1 IDWSASSLL
10 ASGGKLVREDAGNW
24 SVILPEHK
32 PGAQAVNTWTISG
45 VAVDKKGNVSARADT
60 QVTVSQAAIDAS
72 MSPVTPAKITLLAD
86 GKTQQQ
92 LVLKINDRDGKPVD
106 IAESEISVLK
116 ESKLRAAGVT
126 TMTEFSRSAVGE
138 YIATLTAGTLPE
150 SFTIVPS

>member
-1 IDWSASSLL
+1 M
-10 ASGGKLVREDAGNW
+10 E
-24 SVILPEHK
+24 
-32 PGAQAVNTWTISG
+32 
-45 VAVDKKGNVSARADT
+45 
-60 QVTVSQAAIDAS
+60 
-72 MSPVTPAKITLLAD
+72 
-86 GKTQQQ
+86 TQQQ

-150 SFTIVPS
+150 SFTIVPSARNIRFAPVSVELVANADSVVIKDPISVTPASAVVGTTVTYAAVLTDKQGNLQGAGIPVN